1 MRKSYSSGALWES
14 KVAYSRAVR
23 TNRTIEVSGTTSIE
37 NGEVMHVGD
46 AYGQTKFALEIIKNA
61 IEALGGS
68 LNDVVRTRM
77 YVTDISKWEQVGK
90 AHKEFFEGINPA
102 TTLVQVAGLIDPNMI
117 IEIEATAIVPSSQVT
132 L

>member
-1 MRKSYSSGALWES
+1 
-14 KVAYSRAVR
+14 
-23 TNRTIEVSGTTSIE
+23 
-37 NGEVMHVGD
+37 
-46 AYGQTKFALEIIKNA
+46 
-61 IEALGGS
+61 
-68 LNDVVRTRM
+68 M